1 VKKVSEPTNEEI
13 AKYAAKPVEEL
24 TPEERQTIIDYIN
37 LPEDQKRAKKKEE
50 RKFVRAK
57 LPISQIEQL
66 DQMYPGKRAQGIR
79 KAVNEFLFKYARP
92 EDDQLARA
100 WEVLK
105 GEFPETQGFQYFE
118 GCKAMAKG
126 LGIEENE
133 AYPLLDKLCR
143 EGYAKRIKTGDYVV
157 FSSRIGTEMQMQ
169 EEMRMM
175 QVLREARELM

>member
-1 VKKVSEPTNEEI
+1 MSEPTDEEI
-13 AKYAAKPVEEL
+13 QKHASVPVEEL
-24 TPEERQTIIDYIN
+24 TPEQRQTIIDYIN
-37 LPEDQKRAKKKEE
+37 LPEDQKRTKKKEG

-57 LPISQIEQL
+57 LPLSQIEQL
-66 DQMYPGKRAQGIR
+66 DQMFPDNRAKGVR
-79 KAVNEFLFKYARP
+79 KAVDEFLFKYARP

-105 GEFPETQGFQYFE
+105 SQFPNTEGFEYFD

-133 AYPLLDKLCR
+133 AYPLFDKLCR
-143 EGYAKRIKTGDYVV
+143 EGYAKRIKTGDFVV
-157 FSSRIGTEMQMQ
+157 FSSRVGTEMQMQ

-175 QVLREARELM
+175 QMLREAGELM